1 MNLYLGISFFD
12 NINDSRFIDA
22 DFKGVVVEVVEVGVV
37 VVVDVVVVVVVVE
50 VVDIVVVVVVVVV
63 EVVEV
68 VVVVVVVFVG
78 RGLFVGLPFGLFRL
92 VTVVGLVDV
101 VVLIVVVVVALVVV
115 VFVVCEVVV
124 WTSVDVFFGF
134 LFSLAVSF
142 NSVLPNSYI
151 PNRTK
156 NNLLFLSLSSL
167 FSKRFFF
174 VWRKFLLASQKFT
187 YNSAI
192 SLLFFRNLKL
202 LLHSRA

>member
-115 VFVVCEVVV
+115 FVVCEVVV
-124 WTSVDVFFGF
+124 WTSVVVFFGF
-134 LFSLAVSF
+134 FFSLAVSF
-142 NSVLPNSYI
+142 NSLLPNSYI